1 MKAVDLTPL
10 KNNDAE
16 FEKLASAVTD
26 HYKCDW
32 NDAVHDSYGI
42 FVKQVQERS
51 RSIRVVRCKAEE
63 LAKEA
68 EGLKIDEQIRKAAS
82 LCREAESV

>member
-16 FEKLASAVTD
+16 FEKLASAVTEQ
-26 HYKCDW
+26 YKCDW

-42 FVKQVQERS
+42 FVKQVQDRA

-68 EGLKIDEQIRKAAS
+68 EGLKIDELIRKAAN
-82 LCREAESV
+82 LCREAENV

>member
-32 NDAVHDSYGI
+32 NDAVHDSYGV

-82 LCREAESV
+82 LCREAENV

>member
-32 NDAVHDSYGI
+32 NDAVHDSYGS

-63 LAKEA
+63 LEKEA
-68 EGLKIDEQIRKAAS
+68 EGLKIDEQIRKTAS
-82 LCREAESV
+82 LCREAENV

>member
-16 FEKLASAVTD
+16 FEKLASAVTE
-26 HYKCDW
+26 HYRCDW

-42 FVKQVQERS
+42 FVKQIQERA
-51 RSIRVVRCKAEE
+51 RSIRAVRCKAEE

-68 EGLKIDEQIRKAAS
+68 EGLKIDELIRKAAN
-82 LCREAESV
+82 LCREAENV

>member
-82 LCREAESV
+82 LCREAENV